1 MYPTGSKLGLLYGTA
16 KVHKLKIVE
25 GLEELTVRPIISN
38 IGTATYETAQYLN
51 SLSTPLTKLQYN
63 IFSTDDFTQNIKSQR
78 IPKGFKMIS
87 FDVKSL
93 FNNVHLHQTIE
104 MALYN
109 DYQENKI
116 ETSIPKNI
124 LRELLYLCTK
134 EVHFMFNDKIYIQN
148 DGVAMGSP
156 LGPLLANILMTSL
169 EEEVMPKLTTF
180 LCNWKRYV
188 DDTHGYAN
196 PEKVDF
202 ILTKLNSYHANI
214 QLTFELE
221 KNKQIAFLDVLVKR
235 TAANQI
241 ETCVYRKATSI
252 DLYINWSSYA
262 PV

>member
-1 MYPTGSKLGLLYGTA
+1 M
-16 KVHKLKIVE
+16 
-25 GLEELTVRPIISN
+25 
-38 IGTATYETAQYLN
+38 
-51 SLSTPLTKLQYN
+51 TPLIKLQYD
-63 IFSTDDFTQNIKSQR
+63 ILSTDDFIQNIKSQR
-78 IPKGFKMIS
+78 IPKGFKIIS

-104 MALYN
+104 ITLSD
-109 DYQENKI
+109 DYQENKT

-134 EVHFMFNDKIYIQN
+134 KVHFMFNDKIYIQN

-169 EEEVMPKLTTF
+169 EEEVMPKLTPF

-188 DDTHGYAN
+188 DDTHAYAN
-196 PEKVDF
+196 PENFDF

-214 QLTFELE
+214 QLTFELQ
-221 KNKQIAFLDVLVKR
+221 KNKQMAFLDILVKR

-241 ETCVYRKATSI
+241 ETCIHRRVTST
-252 DLYINWSSYA
+252 DL
-262 PV
+262 

>member
-1 MYPTGSKLGLLYGTA
+1 M
-16 KVHKLKIVE
+16 
-25 GLEELTVRPIISN
+25 
-38 IGTATYETAQYLN
+38 QYDIL
-51 SLSTPLTKLQYN
+51 
-63 IFSTDDFTQNIKSQR
+63 STDDFIQNIKSQR
-78 IPKGFKMIS
+78 IPKGFKIIS

-104 MALYN
+104 ITLSN
-109 DYQENKI
+109 DYQENKT

-134 EVHFMFNDKIYIQN
+134 KVHFMFNDKLYIQN

-169 EEEVMPKLTTF
+169 EEEVTPKLTPF

-188 DDTHGYAN
+188 DDTQAHAN

-221 KNKQIAFLDVLVKR
+221 KNKQMAFLDILVKR

-241 ETCVYRKATSI
+241 ETCIHRKATST
-252 DLYINWSSYA
+252 DL
-262 PV
+262 